1 MSTPREIEA
10 GIEQQRE
17 ELAETVEALADRLDV
32 PARAKE
38 RVADARDEV
47 MARPGATVTALV
59 TALAVVGALVWWR
72 RR

>member
-1 MSTPREIEA
+1 MSTPQEIEA
-10 GIEQQRE
+10 LIRQQRA
-17 ELAETVEALADRLDV
+17 ELAGTVDALADRLDV
-32 PARAKE
+32 PGRARE
-38 RVADARDEV
+38 RVAAARDEA